1 MGLLLRLLCGLN
13 LSLWGSPRVSL
24 PKRKRFAP
32 AFLPCSLNR
41 PPDVFWRIFAF
52 QKARY
57 G

>member
-1 MGLLLRLLCGLN
+1 MSSLYGLN
-13 LSLWGSPRVSL
+13 LSRWGSPRVSL

-41 PPDVFWRIFAF
+41 PPDMFWRIFAF